1 MLRIDARRD
10 FGSRAASGDIPQLQA
25 TAIRIKPDERLRIVN
40 HLGQQVLDTWIF
52 AADAPYEFMSMEH
65 CRDQLY
71 KLFFEVGD
79 ELISNRR
86 RPLAR
91 ISADTSPGGLRLSQL
106 SAPGPGHGPP
116 ELPQQFSDLARRARR
131 PLRHRALSLEP
142 LHGHSRRVR
151 RSAQRPPVRCASRR
165 LHRAHMPAGG
175 RGDLLAL
182 PPGQNPDQR
191 RGPSTARP
199 ALGAHLITTMKKTPR
214 EEQQQT
220 RYRRLILCV
229 T

>member
-1 MLRIDARRD
+1 MLWIDARRD

-52 AADAPYEFMSMEH
+52 AADAPFEFMSMEH

-91 ISADTSPGGLRLSQL
+91 IAADTSPGGHDTLCAACDFLSYERQGHGTDHPNCRNNFLTLLEARDDPAAIVPCPWNLFMDIPVASGGQL
-106 SAPGPGHGPP
+106 SDRPSGARPGDYI
-116 ELPQQFSDLARRARR
+116 ELTCLLEAVVICSPCPQDRIPISG
-131 PLRHRALSLEP
+131 E
-142 LHGHSRRVR
+142 G
-151 RSAQRPPVRCASRR
+151 RPP
-165 LHRAHMPAGG
+165 
-175 RGDLLAL
+175 RGL
-182 PPGQNPDQR
+182 R
-191 RGPSTARP
+191 WERIPSS
-199 ALGAHLITTMKKTPR
+199 
-214 EEQQQT
+214 Q
-220 RYRRLILCV
+220 
-229 T
+229 